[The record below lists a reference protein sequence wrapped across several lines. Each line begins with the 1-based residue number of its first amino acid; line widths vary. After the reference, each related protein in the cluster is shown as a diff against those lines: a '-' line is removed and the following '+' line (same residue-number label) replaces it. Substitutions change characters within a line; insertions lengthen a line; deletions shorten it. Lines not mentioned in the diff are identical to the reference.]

1 MSRIPEVSLEDV
13 TDAIPPAL
21 VAAMMGRDRPRSAH
35 AQMAHAP
42 AVLAAYM
49 GVRGALNEHS
59 TLAPRDRSA
68 ITLAVAGSDEC
79 DYGRAVTANVAHRA
93 GWADGE
99 IAAIDQGDPVG
110 DDPIDALLDVARQA
124 ARHTGRVKV
133 IELGMAPIR
142 RHPAIPRVWT
152 AVTPDGGVQG
162 VDPDEA
168 LAVLAELTWWSATLR
183 DGRDADTATTASG
196 AS

>member
-13 TDAIPPAL
+13 TDAIRPAL
-21 VAAMMGRDRPRSAH
+21 VAAMMGRDRPLSVH
-35 AQMAHAP
+35 AQMAYAP

-59 TLAPRDRSA
+59 TLEPRDRSA

-93 GWADGE
+93 GWTDGE

-124 ARHTGRVKV
+124 ARHTGRVNDATW
-133 IELGMAPIR
+133 ENARGAG
-142 RHPAIPRVWT
+142 WT
-152 AVTPDGGVQG
+152 DQQ
-162 VDPDEA
+162 
-168 LAVLAELTWWSATLR
+168 LAEAFAAVGLALFTDCFVHYAQTEL
-183 DGRDADTATTASG
+183 DIPAPVAVASRR
-196 AS
+196 S